1 MIKNAKSL
9 MDKSRNLA
17 KSCSITTNEVLQN
30 FMFERILERLS
41 VSKYKN
47 NFILKGGL
55 LLSSIMG
62 IDTRTTMD
70 MDTCIKGIDLTDEQ
84 LYLVL
89 NEILSIDIED
99 GVIFEIKNSKA
110 IREEDTYG
118 GLRYNIVAKFDNI
131 RVDLSI
137 DIATGDLITPHEI
150 EYDYK
155 MMFEDRNLK
164 IMAYN
169 IESIIAEKYQTVIV
183 RGILNS
189 RMKDYYDL
197 YYLVTYK
204 EFSKQHIKEAII
216 RTFNKRETEIEKID
230 NVEKGVEYISKEK
243 ALEDLKASVLAG
255 KEQYFE
261 FLDEEGGNPLS
272 DGAKV
277 TLTTMENFEE
287 TVKKIAAVASE
298 QLKTTMMISERIS
311 LSPRI
316 SEFP

>member
-9 MDKSRNLA
+9 MDRSKNIA
-17 KSCSITTNEVLQN
+17 IKNNITTNEVLQN
-30 FMFERILERLS
+30 YMFERILERLS

-84 LYLVL
+84 LYEVL
-89 NEILSIDIED
+89 QEILNIDVGD
-99 GVIFEIKNSKA
+99 NVSFEIKNSKP

-118 GLRYNIVAKFDNI
+118 GLRYNIVAKFDKI

-137 DIATGDLITPHEI
+137 DIATGDLITPREI

-164 IMAYN
+164 IMTYN
-169 IESIIAEKYQTVIV
+169 IESIIAEKFQTVV
-183 RGILNS
+183 ARGILNS

-197 YYLVTYK
+197 YYLITYK
-204 EFSKQHIKEAII
+204 EFSKENSKNAII
-216 RTFNKRETEIEKID
+216 KTFNKRYTDIEKID
-230 NVEKGVEYISKEK
+230 EVILEIKDSEFVRNMWTSYSKQYSYSNNIKFEQVINVIEGIKKLIKEK
-243 ALEDLKASVLAG
+243 
-255 KEQYFE
+255 
-261 FLDEEGGNPLS
+261 
-272 DGAKV
+272 
-277 TLTTMENFEE
+277 
-287 TVKKIAAVASE
+287 
-298 QLKTTMMISERIS
+298 
-311 LSPRI
+311 
-316 SEFP
+316 